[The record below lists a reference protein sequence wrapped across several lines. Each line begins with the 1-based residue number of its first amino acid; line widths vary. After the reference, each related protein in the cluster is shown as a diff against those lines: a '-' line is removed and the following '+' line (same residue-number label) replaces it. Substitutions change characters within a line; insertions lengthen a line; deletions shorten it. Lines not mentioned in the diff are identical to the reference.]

1 MSDEGLTASP
11 TPPAAVPPRRR
22 RGPGLLVHVAA
33 VAGLLALLAYLHL
46 RVVRV
51 IYVTTGSMSPTIEP
65 GDRLLVHLSAY
76 GVAPPR
82 RGDIV
87 AFQDVTHGDYEVKR
101 VIGVGGD
108 EVIVGAG
115 VVLLN
120 GRRLDEPYIAEPM
133 LREIPV
139 GYRLEADQLFVM
151 GDNRN
156 GSEDSRDFG
165 PIRRRQLMGRL
176 FHRLLPLNRAGRL
189 G

>member
-108 EVIVGAG
+108 EVIV
-115 VVLLN
+115 
-120 GRRLDEPYIAEPM
+120 
-133 LREIPV
+133 
-139 GYRLEADQLFVM
+139 
-151 GDNRN
+151 
-156 GSEDSRDFG
+156 
-165 PIRRRQLMGRL
+165 
-176 FHRLLPLNRAGRL
+176 
-189 G
+189 